1 MMRPFADYPVTCAMS
16 FIEEQEGFRA
26 LPYRCPAGVP
36 TIGFGHTG
44 DLDALTPPLT
54 YHEGEELLRGDLER
68 FKAELAPAVR
78 VPVSEEQFIAL
89 LSLAYNIGVP
99 TLVKR
104 CPKLMAAL
112 NRGDYET
119 AATEFLDITSG
130 DIPGLVKRRAR
141 EAALMRVYS

>member
-1 MMRPFADYPVTCAMS
+1 MRPFDDYPVSCAMR

-68 FKAELAPAVR
+68 FKAELAPHVR

-89 LSLAYNIGVP
+89 LSLAYNIGVSYL
-99 TLVKR
+99 TKR
-104 CPKLMAAL
+104 CPRLMAAL
-112 NRGDYET
+112 NRADYE
-119 AATEFLDITSG
+119 AAAREFLDITSG
-130 DIPGLVKRRAR
+130 GIPGLVKRRAR
-141 EAALMRVYS
+141 EAALMRVYA